1 MAGHKVAQKEYE
13 TNESGV
19 GVIAEQSK
27 QFKYIVNW
35 LVEVGKEG
43 SKRTYIERVVCVLSD
58 SDANS
63 SHYKKND

>member
-13 TNESGV
+13 TKESGV

-35 LVEVGKEG
+35 LVELGKCFGVKEELN
-43 SKRTYIERVVCVLSD
+43 IE
-58 SDANS
+58 
-63 SHYKKND
+63 